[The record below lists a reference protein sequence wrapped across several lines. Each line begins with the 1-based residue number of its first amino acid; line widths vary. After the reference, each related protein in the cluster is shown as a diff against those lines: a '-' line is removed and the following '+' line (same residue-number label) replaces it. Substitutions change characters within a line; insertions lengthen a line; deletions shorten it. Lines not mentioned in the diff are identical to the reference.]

1 MRGHRKTGAGKPA
14 GAVKQKAAP
23 LRPKRGNDLSEISE
37 ALKRMAS
44 GDPLVR
50 ISEKS
55 QTKSIAELKRLINE
69 TARGIGEIIDQSHEF
84 AMGLAEHFDVLHR
97 VSKGELDARV
107 SAVSGNELLEALKKV
122 TNETIESI
130 DREITER
137 KRAEGAL
144 SKLEALESSILSAIP
159 HAVVGLRQRK
169 IIFANEAVESVF
181 GWRPEELLGR
191 STKVLYRTD
200 EEYEDIGKHFYP
212 VLTVQKTHSEE
223 FTCRRKDGSDI
234 LCKVSASVIGRHLTE
249 KEIVVIYEDITE
261 RKQIEKEKH
270 RLEEQ
275 LFHALK
281 MEAVGQ
287 LAGGIAH
294 DFNNM
299 LTAIIGYGSLLNT
312 EVNKDARLNSYVRQI
327 LSAAERAAHLTND
340 LLTFSRKQ
348 IINPTP
354 LNLNQVVNEVE
365 NLLSR
370 VIGEDI
376 ELSTVLTNEDLI
388 IMADSSQIGQ
398 VLMNLA
404 TNGRDAMPDGGTLI
418 ISTAHIEL
426 DKDFIKIHGYGKPG
440 AYALLSFEDTGHGMD
455 ENIRER
461 IFEPF
466 FTTKGVGKGTGLG
479 LAMVYGIVKQHGG
492 YINVYSEPGNGTTFK
507 IFFPLAKS
515 KPKEVRPEVP
525 VSSATGW
532 ETIMI
537 VEDDV
542 QVRTFIKDVLLKA
555 GYSIIEAVDGEDA
568 FRLFNE
574 NKDRI
579 HLLLLDVIMPKKNG
593 KDFYDEIK
601 KIRSDMKAIFV
612 SGYSAHIIYKQGIL
626 EEGLDFMS
634 KPVQPDELL
643 RKVRSLLNA

>member
-1 MRGHRKTGAGKPA
+1 MSGQRKTGSGKPRKT
-14 GAVKQKAAP
+14 VKRKP
-23 LRPKRGNDLSEISE
+23 KTTRPKQDNDLSEIFE
-37 ALKRMAS
+37 ALKRIAS
-44 GDPLVR
+44 GDPLVK
-50 ISEKS
+50 ISETS
-55 QTKSIAELKRLINE
+55 ETESIAELKRLINE
-69 TARGIGEIIDQSHEF
+69 TALGIGEIIDQSHEF

-122 TNETIESI
+122 TNETIGSI
-130 DREITER
+130 DREITDR
-137 KRAEGAL
+137 KKAEEAL

-159 HAVVGLRQRK
+159 HAVIGLRKRK

-191 STKVLYRTD
+191 GTRVLYRTD
-200 EEYEDIGKHFYP
+200 REYEEIGKHFYP
-212 VLTVQKTHSEE
+212 VLEGQKTYSEE
-223 FTCRRKDGSDI
+223 FACRRKDGSDI
-234 LCKVSASVIGRHLTE
+234 LCKVSASVIGKHLTE
-249 KEIVVIYEDITE
+249 QEIVVIYEDITE
-261 RKQIEKEKH
+261 RKQMEREKY

-312 EVNKDARLNSYVRQI
+312 EVNRDARLSSYVRQI

-354 LNLNQVVNEVE
+354 VNLEDVVKEVE

-370 VIGEDI
+370 VIGEDV
-376 ELSTVLTNEDLI
+376 ELSKVLTNEDLI

-404 TNGRDAMPDGGTLI
+404 TNARDAMPDGGSLI
-418 ISTAHIEL
+418 ISTSHIEL
-426 DKDFIKIHGYGKPG
+426 DKEFIKTYGKAGP
-440 AYALLSFEDTGHGMD
+440 YALLSFEDTGQGMD
-455 ENIRER
+455 EKIKER

-479 LAMVYGIVKQHGG
+479 LAMVYGIIKQHGG
-492 YINVYSEPGNGTTFK
+492 YINVYSEPGSGTTFK
-507 IFFPLAKS
+507 MYFPLAKS
-515 KPKEVRPEVP
+515 KVEEVKPLDP
-525 VSSATGW
+525 PPSSPGW

-542 QVRTFIKDVLLKA
+542 QVRNFMKEVLLKA

-568 FRLFNE
+568 LRVFHD
-574 NKDRI
+574 NKDGI
-579 HLLLLDVIMPKKNG
+579 HLLLLDVIMPRKNG

-601 KIRSDMKAIFV
+601 KTRTDMKVIFV

-634 KPVQPDELL
+634 KPVQPEELL
-643 RKVRSLLNA
+643 QKVRSLLDA

>member
-1 MRGHRKTGAGKPA
+1 MSGQRKTGSGKPRKT
-14 GAVKQKAAP
+14 VKRKP
-23 LRPKRGNDLSEISE
+23 KTTRPKQDNDLSEIFE
-37 ALKRMAS
+37 ALKRIAS
-44 GDPLVR
+44 GDPLVK
-50 ISEKS
+50 ISETS
-55 QTKSIAELKRLINE
+55 ETESIAELKRLINE
-69 TARGIGEIIDQSHEF
+69 TALGIGEIIDQSHEF

-122 TNETIESI
+122 TNETIGSI
-130 DREITER
+130 DREITDR
-137 KRAEGAL
+137 KKAEEAL

-159 HAVVGLRQRK
+159 HAVIGLRKRK

-191 STKVLYRTD
+191 GTRVLYRTD
-200 EEYEDIGKHFYP
+200 REYEEIGKHFYP
-212 VLTVQKTHSEE
+212 VLEGQKTYSEE
-223 FTCRRKDGSDI
+223 FACRRKDGSDI
-234 LCKVSASVIGRHLTE
+234 LCKVSASVIGKHLTE
-249 KEIVVIYEDITE
+249 QEIVVIYEDITE
-261 RKQIEKEKH
+261 RKQMEREKY

-312 EVNKDARLNSYVRQI
+312 EVNRDARLSSYVRQI

-354 LNLNQVVNEVE
+354 VNLEDVVKEVE

-370 VIGEDI
+370 VIGEDV
-376 ELSTVLTNEDLI
+376 ELSKVLTNEDLI

-404 TNGRDAMPDGGTLI
+404 TNARDAMPDGGSLI
-418 ISTAHIEL
+418 ISTSRIEL
-426 DKDFIKIHGYGKPG
+426 DKEFIKTHGYGKAGP
-440 AYALLSFEDTGHGMD
+440 YALLSFEDTGQGMD
-455 ENIRER
+455 EKIKER

-479 LAMVYGIVKQHGG
+479 LAMVYGIIKQHGG
-492 YINVYSEPGNGTTFK
+492 YINVYSEPGSGTTFK
-507 IFFPLAKS
+507 MYFPLAKS
-515 KPKEVRPEVP
+515 KVEEVKPLDP
-525 VSSATGW
+525 PPSSPGW

-542 QVRTFIKDVLLKA
+542 QVRNFMKEVLLKA

-568 FRLFNE
+568 LRVFHD
-574 NKDRI
+574 NKDGI
-579 HLLLLDVIMPKKNG
+579 HLLLLDVIMPRKNG

-601 KIRSDMKAIFV
+601 KTRTDMKVIFV

-634 KPVQPDELL
+634 KPVQPEELL
-643 RKVRSLLNA
+643 QKVRSLLDA

>member
-1 MRGHRKTGAGKPA
+1 MSRQRKTESGKPLRT
-14 GAVKQKAAP
+14 VKQKPEPAGF
-23 LRPKRGNDLSEISE
+23 KRGRDLSEIFE
-37 ALKRMAS
+37 ALKRIAS
-44 GDPLVR
+44 GDPFVR
-50 ISEKS
+50 IPETSGTE
-55 QTKSIAELKRLINE
+55 SIAELKRLINE
-69 TARGIGEIIDQSHEF
+69 TARGIGEIIDQSQEF

-122 TNETIESI
+122 TNETIGSI
-130 DREITER
+130 DREITDR
-137 KRAEGAL
+137 KKAEEAL
-144 SKLEALESSILSAIP
+144 CKLEALESSILSAIP
-159 HAVVGLRQRK
+159 HAVIGLRQRK

-191 STKVLYRTD
+191 DTRVLYRSD
-200 EEYEDIGKHFYP
+200 REYEKIGKHFYP
-212 VLTVQKTHSEE
+212 VLERQKTYNEE
-223 FTCRRKDGSDI
+223 FACRRKDGSDI
-234 LCKVSASVIGRHLTE
+234 LCKVSASVIGKHLTE
-249 KEIVVIYEDITE
+249 KEIVVMYENITE
-261 RKQIEKEKH
+261 RRQMEKEKH

-312 EVNKDARLNSYVRQI
+312 EVNNDARLSSYARQI

-340 LLTFSRKQ
+340 LLTFSSKQ
-348 IINPTP
+348 IINPNP
-354 LNLNQVVNEVE
+354 VNLNDVVKEVD

-370 VIGEDI
+370 VIGEDV
-376 ELSTVLTNEDLI
+376 ELSKVLTSEDLI

-404 TNGRDAMPDGGTLI
+404 TNARDAMPEGGSLI

-426 DKDFIKIHGYGKPG
+426 DSEFIKTHGYGKPG
-440 AYALLSFEDTGHGMD
+440 PYALLSFEDTGQGMD
-455 ENIRER
+455 EKIKER

-492 YINVYSEPGNGTTFK
+492 YINVYSERGNGTTFK
-507 IFFPLAKS
+507 IYFPLAKS
-515 KPKEVRPEVP
+515 KPEEMKPP
-525 VSSATGW
+525 APPPSATGW
-532 ETIMI
+532 ETILI
-537 VEDDV
+537 VEDDA
-542 QVRTFIKDVLLKA
+542 QVRTFMREVLLKA

-568 FRLFNE
+568 LRVFHD
-574 NKDRI
+574 NKDGI

-601 KIRSDMKAIFV
+601 KTRSDMKAIFV
-612 SGYSAHIIYKQGIL
+612 SGYSAHVIYQQGIL

-643 RKVRSLLNA
+643 RRVRSLLDA